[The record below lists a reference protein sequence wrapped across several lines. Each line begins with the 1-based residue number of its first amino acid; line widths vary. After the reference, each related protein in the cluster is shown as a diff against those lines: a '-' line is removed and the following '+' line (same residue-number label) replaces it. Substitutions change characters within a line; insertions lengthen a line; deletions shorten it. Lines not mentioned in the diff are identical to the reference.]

1 MSCYKRISETASD
14 SSYIYQIFSC
24 ISENP
29 LYINRLRFFKQVKDE
44 IDRISK
50 TKQSPE
56 IISLVA
62 DWGQGKS
69 TFLDIIEEYAKS
81 KNINVIKVPF
91 VELLSKTEDLLT
103 FRNNVYLIDEVESSV
118 DYFAE
123 YQSEIKDFWSKVKE
137 LANST
142 GNSIVYLS
150 MTPSAYS
157 KIFGTGGLI
166 YNLFSETY
174 PSLLE
179 RIRKVSIENPSKL
192 EFLLM
197 LKCMLNMANVKDFKI
212 LQYMDLPYWVI
223 DQERRKYVRFFN
235 DILCDNLP
243 NIDRIF
249 NELARSEKGISLNSE
264 GETIKLDTLT
274 KIENELDSQ
283 ESSKLYKVLMSRI
296 FTDEK
301 LIIKQLEGHVVKGV
315 LIPYLKWIEIFP
327 KGQEYV
333 EDFLLTYY
341 QDDFHVFISDNIE
354 SVVYESIDTSK
365 LKENIKKLT
374 LFSKTEAYALS
385 WNFFESVANTN
396 IGGLV
401 VEFKSREIRDKA
413 LQFVNTYITDREKEL
428 ESLEYFMEV
437 LGIKIDSVN
446 RTRDYIR
453 FLKIVERNDKITII
467 LAKPSNEDEIKSL
480 IKEIKESDDIIHGL
494 ILIEP
499 QIGKEELSKTLDE
512 LSIPLIEL
520 KITTP
525 KKRQLLYLLF
535 SKIYGQS
542 RIRLD
547 SIELRLG
554 DLKNSISSLLLKIRD
569 NLNLKQLPIPKN
581 KRLIQSF
588 NWIIFYPSIKMAN
601 ADEVFDKV
609 NDIIN
614 EKFRMYGSKQ
624 FHLEDIETSNTFI
637 EDVVTYFYNNYI
649 IKIRANYIDFE
660 DLAGDSLSS
669 FSKLFAG
676 LIRQKYKQEAEDVI
690 FNYIMYYVNPQD
702 IKRKDNKN
710 NPLAFAYQ
718 IFNPDKKIGQNPT
731 LDFLVY
737 SSIVSGEVAKYLNKD
752 SIYMKINDQIRK
764 IKEKLDN
771 PYSTYGYFITA
782 KKRGAAVRS
791 LEEMREV
798 IETYEKSCTE
808 NKDIRLCYDYLYLS
822 NIYLEL
828 LRETEKSV
836 IETDK
841 IVEEI
846 SKKLEVV
853 EKAKRYVKINEKIE
867 EIEKV
872 REIVREL
879 KDNFKIHMD
888 KLAKRIQEINERG
901 ETESFKRYLDY
912 LLATI
917 HVEDNSNLYFILF
930 KLLKETLNGVAI
942 VGEELKGTIVDEITS
957 LSKVGIQLNNIE
969 TIVNELEKISPELPK
984 LRENVERNTQKIT
997 QLIQEI
1003 KEVLEEHGFS

>member
-1 MSCYKRISETASD
+1 MSCSKRISETASD

-24 ISENP
+24 ITENS

-50 TKQSPE
+50 IKQSPE
-56 IISLVA
+56 IISLVG

-69 TFLDIIEEYAKS
+69 TFLDIIEEYAKNR
-81 KNINVIKVPF
+81 NINVIKIPF
-91 VELLSKTEDLLT
+91 VELLSRTEDLLT
-103 FRNNVYLIDEVESSV
+103 FKNNVYLIDEVESSV

-123 YQSEIKDFWSKVKE
+123 YQNEIKDFWSKVKE

-142 GNSIVYLS
+142 GNSIIYLS

-157 KIFGTGGLI
+157 KIFGTGGII

-197 LKCMLNMANVKDFKI
+197 LKCMLNMANINDLKI

-223 DQERRKYVRFFN
+223 DQERRKYVKFFN
-235 DILCDNLP
+235 DIVCDNLP
-243 NIDRIF
+243 NVDRIF
-249 NELARSEKGISLNSE
+249 NELARSDKGINLNSE
-264 GETIKLDTLT
+264 GETVRLDMLT
-274 KIENELDSQ
+274 KLENEMDSQ
-283 ESSKLYKVLMSRI
+283 ELSKLYKVLMSRI

-301 LIIKQLEGHVVKGV
+301 LVIKKLEGHVIKGV
-315 LIPYLKWIEIFP
+315 LIPYLKWIEMFP

-354 SVVYESIDTSK
+354 TILHESIDISK
-365 LKENIKKLT
+365 IKENVKKLS
-374 LFSKTEAYALS
+374 LFGKTDAYAIS
-385 WNFFESVANTN
+385 WSFFESIANTN
-396 IGGLV
+396 IGGLI

-428 ESLEYFMEV
+428 ESLEYLMEV
-437 LGIKIDSVN
+437 LGIKVDSVN
-446 RTRDYIR
+446 RSKDYIR
-453 FLKIVERNDKITII
+453 FLKLIMDNKKITII
-467 LAKPSNEDEIKSL
+467 LANPANEDEIKNL
-480 IKEIKESDDIIHGL
+480 IKEINESDELIHGL

-499 QIGKEELSKTLDE
+499 QIRKEELSKTLDG

-520 KITTP
+520 KMTTP

-569 NLNLKQLPIPKN
+569 NLNLNQLPIPRN

-588 NWIIFYPSIKMAN
+588 NWIIFYPSIKMVNAN
-601 ADEVFDKV
+601 ELFEKV
-609 NDIIN
+609 NEIIN

-624 FHLEDIETSNTFI
+624 FHLEDIETSNTFVDDI
-637 EDVVTYFYNNYI
+637 ITYFYGNRI
-649 IKIRANYIDFE
+649 IKIRSNYIDFE
-660 DLAGDSLSS
+660 DIAGESLSS
-669 FSKLFAG
+669 FAKLFAG
-676 LIRQKYKQEAEDVI
+676 LIRQKYKQEAEEVV
-690 FNYIMYYVNPQD
+690 FNYIMYYVSPQD
-702 IKRKDNKN
+702 NKRKDNKN
-710 NPLAFAYQ
+710 NPLVFAYQ
-718 IFNPDKKIGQNPT
+718 IFSPDKKIGQNPT

-737 SSIVSGEVAKYLNKD
+737 SSIVSGEIAKYLNKD
-752 SIYMKINDQIRK
+752 VIYLKIDEQIRK

-782 KKRGAAVRS
+782 KKRGAAIRS

-798 IETYEKSCTE
+798 IEAYEKSCTE

-828 LRETEKSV
+828 LRKTEESV

-846 SKKLEVV
+846 YKKLEVV
-853 EKAKRYVKINEKIE
+853 EKAKRHVKINEKIE

-872 REIVREL
+872 YEIIHEL
-879 KDNFKIHMD
+879 KDNFKMQMD
-888 KLAKRIQEINERG
+888 KLVRKIQEINERG
-901 ETESFKRYLDY
+901 QTESFKRYLDY

-930 KLLKETLNGVAI
+930 KLLKEILNGVSI
-942 VGEELKGTIVDEITS
+942 SGDELKDTIIEEIAS
-957 LSKVGIQLNNIE
+957 LGKVGIQLNNIE
-969 TIVNELEKISPELPK
+969 MIVNDLEKISPELPK

-1003 KEVLEEHGFS
+1003 KEVLEEYGFS

>member
-44 IDRISK
+44 LDRISN

-81 KNINVIKVPF
+81 KNISVIKVPF

-118 DYFAE
+118 DYFAQ

-274 KIENELDSQ
+274 KMENELDSQ
-283 ESSKLYKVLMSRI
+283 ESSKLYRVLMSRI

-315 LIPYLKWIEIFP
+315 LLPYLKWIEMFP

-413 LQFVNTYITDREKEL
+413 
-428 ESLEYFMEV
+428 S
-437 LGIKIDSVN
+437 
-446 RTRDYIR
+446 
-453 FLKIVERNDKITII
+453 
-467 LAKPSNEDEIKSL
+467 
-480 IKEIKESDDIIHGL
+480 
-494 ILIEP
+494 
-499 QIGKEELSKTLDE
+499 
-512 LSIPLIEL
+512 
-520 KITTP
+520 
-525 KKRQLLYLLF
+525 
-535 SKIYGQS
+535 
-542 RIRLD
+542 
-547 SIELRLG
+547 
-554 DLKNSISSLLLKIRD
+554 
-569 NLNLKQLPIPKN
+569 
-581 KRLIQSF
+581 
-588 NWIIFYPSIKMAN
+588 FYP
-601 ADEVFDKV
+601 
-609 NDIIN
+609 
-614 EKFRMYGSKQ
+614 
-624 FHLEDIETSNTFI
+624 T
-637 EDVVTYFYNNYI
+637 
-649 IKIRANYIDFE
+649 
-660 DLAGDSLSS
+660 
-669 FSKLFAG
+669 
-676 LIRQKYKQEAEDVI
+676 
-690 FNYIMYYVNPQD
+690 
-702 IKRKDNKN
+702 
-710 NPLAFAYQ
+710 
-718 IFNPDKKIGQNPT
+718 
-731 LDFLVY
+731 
-737 SSIVSGEVAKYLNKD
+737 
-752 SIYMKINDQIRK
+752 
-764 IKEKLDN
+764 
-771 PYSTYGYFITA
+771 
-782 KKRGAAVRS
+782 
-791 LEEMREV
+791 
-798 IETYEKSCTE
+798 
-808 NKDIRLCYDYLYLS
+808 
-822 NIYLEL
+822 
-828 LRETEKSV
+828 
-836 IETDK
+836 
-841 IVEEI
+841 
-846 SKKLEVV
+846 
-853 EKAKRYVKINEKIE
+853 
-867 EIEKV
+867 
-872 REIVREL
+872 
-879 KDNFKIHMD
+879 
-888 KLAKRIQEINERG
+888 
-901 ETESFKRYLDY
+901 
-912 LLATI
+912 
-917 HVEDNSNLYFILF
+917 
-930 KLLKETLNGVAI
+930 
-942 VGEELKGTIVDEITS
+942 
-957 LSKVGIQLNNIE
+957 
-969 TIVNELEKISPELPK
+969 
-984 LRENVERNTQKIT
+984 
-997 QLIQEI
+997 
-1003 KEVLEEHGFS
+1003 